1 MLLNIYVRGAE
12 SQQSGWKEDSKG
24 CLEAAVAEQNTFSLY
39 MYPVWL
45 GAATALD
52 LTLSSMGATHY
63 KWLLS
68 T

>member
-1 MLLNIYVRGAE
+1 MRGAE
-12 SQQSGWKEDSKG
+12 SQQSGSKEDSKG

-52 LTLSSMGATHY
+52 LSYPVWEPLAISGF
-63 KWLLS
+63 
-68 T
+68 